1 MPFSSSWIL
10 AASYS
15 LLTTRY
21 FRVNSAVVTS
31 DDMSSLQNPWPDPGS
46 PQPIA
51 PGPVRPAPPEDPPW
65 TGLDVLSV
73 VAATVVVLIVLP
85 LLAVV
90 MAHQLFFPKAS
101 FTEIMQIPE
110 IVLVVQVLIYAV
122 VFALIYYLLRARTG
136 QFSKS
141 LRWNWPR
148 SSWAGFLLL
157 GGLVYFALM
166 GLGQLLPIPKHLP
179 IDRFFETSREAAL
192 MSILSVT
199 LAPFMEELFF
209 RGLLYPVL
217 ARRFGVG
224 VSIFL
229 TGAAFGLLHGAQLKY
244 SWAVLIIFLVG
255 VVLTAVRAV
264 TKSVAASFL
273 VHVGYNGTL
282 SALLFIATDGFR
294 HLEKL
299 NQ

>member
-1 MPFSSSWIL
+1 MPE
-10 AASYS
+10 
-15 LLTTRY
+15 
-21 FRVNSAVVTS
+21 
-31 DDMSSLQNPWPDPGS
+31 M
-46 PQPIA
+46 
-51 PGPVRPAPPEDPPW
+51 PVRSRSSENPPW
-65 TGLDVLSV
+65 TGLDVVTV
-73 VAATVVVLIVLP
+73 VAVTVLALVVLP
-85 LLAVV
+85 LIAVGI
-90 MAHQLFFPKAS
+90 AHLLIFPKAS
-101 FTEIMQIPE
+101 LTDILQIPE
-110 IVLVVQVLIYAV
+110 LVLVVQLLIYAV
-122 VFALIYYLLRARTG
+122 VFALIFYLLRTRTG
-136 QFSKS
+136 RFWEV
-141 LRWNWPR
+141 LRWNWPH

-157 GGLVYFALM
+157 GALLYFALM

-179 IDRFFETSREAAL
+179 IDRFFQTAREAAL

-217 ARRFGVG
+217 ARRFGAGASV
-224 VSIFL
+224 FL

-255 VVLTAVRAV
+255 MALTAVRAI

-282 SALLFIATDGFR
+282 SALLFVATSGFR

>member
-1 MPFSSSWIL
+1 ML
-10 AASYS
+10 S
-15 LLTTRY
+15 L
-21 FRVNSAVVTS
+21 
-31 DDMSSLQNPWPDPGS
+31 
-46 PQPIA
+46 
-51 PGPVRPAPPEDPPW
+51 
-65 TGLDVLSV
+65 
-73 VAATVVVLIVLP
+73 VAATVVALIVLP
-85 LLAVV
+85 LLAVAI
-90 MAHQLFFPKAS
+90 AHQFFFPRTSYAD
-101 FTEIMQIPE
+101 IMQIPE
-110 IVLVVQVLIYAV
+110 IVLTVQVLIYAV
-122 VFALIYYLLRARTG
+122 VFGLIYYLLRARAG
-136 QFSKS
+136 RFAEP

-148 SSWAGFLLL
+148 SSWVGFLFL
-157 GGLVYFALM
+157 GGIVYFALM

-179 IDRFFETSREAAL
+179 IDRFFQTSREAAL
-192 MSILSVT
+192 MSILSIT

-224 VSIFL
+224 ISIFL

-244 SWAVLIIFLVG
+244 SWAVLIIFIVG

-282 SALLFIATDGFR
+282 SVLFFVATSGFR
-294 HLEKL
+294 HLERL

>member
-1 MPFSSSWIL
+1 
-10 AASYS
+10 
-15 LLTTRY
+15 
-21 FRVNSAVVTS
+21 
-31 DDMSSLQNPWPDPGS
+31 MSSLQNPWSDPDS
-46 PQPIA
+46 PQPVMT
-51 PGPVRPAPPEDPPW
+51 GPVRRAPGEDPPW
-65 TGLDVLSV
+65 TGLDVLSI
-73 VAATVVVLIVLP
+73 VAATVVALIVLP

-90 MAHQLFFPKAS
+90 IAHQLFFPKAS

-110 IVLVVQVLIYAV
+110 IVLAVQLLIYVV
-122 VFALIYYLLRARTG
+122 VFLLIYYLLRARAG
-136 QFSKS
+136 EFSKP
-141 LRWNWPR
+141 LRWNWPS
-148 SSWAGFLLL
+148 SSWVGFLLL

-166 GLGQLLPIPKHLP
+166 GLGQLLPIPRHLP
-179 IDRFFETSREAAL
+179 IDRFFQTSREAAL

-224 VSIFL
+224 ASILL

-282 SALLFIATDGFR
+282 STLLFLATDGFR

>member
-1 MPFSSSWIL
+1 
-10 AASYS
+10 
-15 LLTTRY
+15 
-21 FRVNSAVVTS
+21 
-31 DDMSSLQNPWPDPGS
+31 
-46 PQPIA
+46 
-51 PGPVRPAPPEDPPW
+51 
-65 TGLDVLSV
+65 LDVLTV
-73 VAATVVVLIVLP
+73 VAVTVVALVLLP

-90 MAHQLFFPKAS
+90 TAHVLIYPKVSLAD
-101 FTEIMQIPE
+101 ILQIPE
-110 IVLVVQVLIYAV
+110 LVLVVQLLIYAV
-122 VFALIYYLLRARTG
+122 VFALIYYLLRTRTG
-136 QFSKS
+136 RFWEP

-148 SSWAGFLLL
+148 SSWAGFLLCGAL
-157 GGLVYFALM
+157 LYFVLM

-179 IDRFFETSREAAL
+179 IDRFFQTAREATL

-217 ARRFGVG
+217 ARRFGAGVG
-224 VSIFL
+224 IFL

-255 VVLTAVRAV
+255 MALTAVRAV

-282 SALLFIATDGFR
+282 ATLLFVATSGFR
-294 HLEKL
+294 HLERL

>member
-1 MPFSSSWIL
+1 MP
-10 AASYS
+10 
-15 LLTTRY
+15 
-21 FRVNSAVVTS
+21 
-31 DDMSSLQNPWPDPGS
+31 SLQNPWSDSGS
-46 PQPIA
+46 PP
-51 PGPVRPAPPEDPPW
+51 PEMPAPIRSALPEDPPW

-73 VAATVVVLIVLP
+73 VAATVVALIILP
-85 LLAVV
+85 LMAVLL
-90 MAHQLFFPKAS
+90 AHQFLFPKAS
-101 FTEIMQIPE
+101 FADIMQIPE
-110 IVLVVQVLIYAV
+110 VVLVVQVLIYAV
-122 VFALIYYLLRARTG
+122 VFALIYYLLRTRTG
-136 QFSKS
+136 RFSEP
-141 LRWNWPR
+141 LRWNWPK
-148 SSWAGFLLL
+148 SSWARFLLL
-157 GGLVYFALM
+157 GAVLYFALM
-166 GLGQLLPIPKHLP
+166 GVGQLLPIPRHLP
-179 IDRFFETSREAAL
+179 IDRFFQTAREAAL
-192 MSILSVT
+192 MSVLSVT

-255 VVLTAVRAV
+255 MALTAVRAV

-282 SALLFIATDGFR
+282 SALLFAATSGFR

>member
-1 MPFSSSWIL
+1 M
-10 AASYS
+10 
-15 LLTTRY
+15 
-21 FRVNSAVVTS
+21 
-31 DDMSSLQNPWPDPGS
+31 
-46 PQPIA
+46 
-51 PGPVRPAPPEDPPW
+51 PGPTRAALAEDPPW
-65 TGLDVLSV
+65 TGLDVLSIV
-73 VAATVVVLIVLP
+73 ATTVAALIVLP

-90 MAHQLFFPKAS
+90 IAHQLFLPKAS

-110 IVLVVQVLIYAV
+110 IVLAVQLLIYVV
-122 VFALIYYLLRARTG
+122 VFLLIYYLLRVRAG
-136 QFSKS
+136 QFSKP
-141 LRWNWPR
+141 LRWNWPN

-179 IDRFFETSREAAL
+179 IDRFFQTSREAAL

-224 VSIFL
+224 VSILL
-229 TGAAFGLLHGAQLKY
+229 TGAAFGLLHGAQLRY

-282 SALLFIATDGFR
+282 SALLFLATDGFR

>member
-1 MPFSSSWIL
+1 
-10 AASYS
+10 
-15 LLTTRY
+15 
-21 FRVNSAVVTS
+21 V
-31 DDMSSLQNPWPDPGS
+31 SSLQNPWPDPGS
-46 PQPIA
+46 PPPEA
-51 PGPVRPAPPEDPPW
+51 PVPGPAPPEDPPW
-65 TGLDVLSV
+65 TGFDVLSI
-73 VAATVVVLIVLP
+73 VAATVVALIVLP

-90 MAHQLFFPKAS
+90 IAHQFFFPKAS
-101 FTEIMQIPE
+101 FSDIMQVPE
-110 IVLVVQVLIYAV
+110 VVLVVQVLIYAV
-122 VFALIYYLLRARTG
+122 VFGLIYYSLHARTG
-136 QFSKS
+136 RFWEP
-141 LRWNWPR
+141 LRWNWSK
-148 SSWAGFLLL
+148 SSWAGFILL

-179 IDRFFETSREAAL
+179 IDRFFQTSREAAL

-255 VVLTAVRAV
+255 IVLTAVRAV

-282 SALLFIATDGFR
+282 SVLLFIATDGFR

>member
-1 MPFSSSWIL
+1 MFPGYQIQATS
-10 AASYS
+10 
-15 LLTTRY
+15 Y
-21 FRVNSAVVTS
+21 FRVNSAVVIS

-46 PQPIA
+46 PQPVV

-65 TGLDVLSV
+65 TGLDVLSI
-73 VAATVVVLIVLP
+73 VAATVIALILLP

-90 MAHQLFFPKAS
+90 IAHQLFFPKAS
-101 FTEIMQIPE
+101 FTDIMQIPE
-110 IVLVVQVLIYAV
+110 VVLTVQILIYAV
-122 VFALIYYLLRARTG
+122 VFFLIYYLLRVRTG
-136 QFSKS
+136 QFSKP
-141 LRWNWPR
+141 LRWNWPN
-148 SSWAGFLLL
+148 SSWARFLLL
-157 GGLVYFALM
+157 GGLLYFALM
-166 GLGQLLPIPKHLP
+166 GLGQVLPIPKHLP
-179 IDRFFETSREAAL
+179 IDRFFQTSREAAL

-224 VSIFL
+224 VSVFL
-229 TGAAFGLLHGAQLKY
+229 TGAAFGFLHGAQLKY

-282 SALLFIATDGFR
+282 SALLLVATDGFR